1 MRKIHPYIY
10 LPIAFAL
17 VLILGIYLGNHMV
30 SSPGS
35 GKAISKTQSGNFDRL
50 VKVLN
55 LIQQDY
61 VDTIGTERVVNA
73 TVESILEE
81 LDPHSE
87 FIPASRFKE
96 VNDPL
101 KGNFDGI
108 GIEFRKV
115 KDTIIVIRTIPG
127 GPSEQAGLMP
137 GDRIVKVNDT
147 TVAGND
153 IPTDSIVSMLKGE
166 RNTKVDVAVYRR
178 GNKGLLDF
186 TITRGEIPT
195 YSLDVSYMVNDQIG
209 YVKLNKFSAT
219 TSDELHEAIQ
229 ELKGQ
234 QMTKLILDL
243 RGNGGGYLSESIE
256 VADEFLRD
264 GELIVYTEGKNRPVR
279 KKHATGDGLFQEGE
293 LVVLIDEMSA
303 SASEIVAGAIQ
314 DNDRGTIIGRRSFG
328 KGLVQE
334 QMKLKDGSAIRLTVA
349 RYHTPSGRSIQKPY
363 KPGDS
368 KDYYMDF
375 LRSMENDNKDP
386 AKDSI
391 VDSSKVYTTSD
402 GDTVY
407 GGGGIFPDIYV
418 PREEGLANELTQ
430 KLIRAGII
438 FRFAFQYADDHRD
451 DFKRFADAQEFV
463 ENFEVQTAL
472 MEQLKSFAGQNGIH
486 GEEKEYEEAKR
497 LIKSRLKAFIGR
509 NFFDDEA
516 FYPVIHKVDIEFQKA
531 LDYLKE

>member
-30 SSPGS
+30 SVPGS
-35 GKAISKTQSGNFDRL
+35 GKTISTTQNGNFNRL

-61 VDTIGTERVVNA
+61 VDTIGTDHIVNA
-73 TVESILEE
+73 TVKSVLEE

-87 FIPASRFKE
+87 FIPASQFKQ

-108 GIEFRKV
+108 GIEFRMV
-115 KDTIIVIRTIPG
+115 KDTIIVIRIIPG
-127 GPSEQAGLMP
+127 GPSEEVGLMP

-147 TVAGND
+147 TVAGKG

-166 RNTKVDVAVYRR
+166 RNTKVDVSVYRR

-186 TITRGEIPT
+186 TIKRGEIPT

-219 TSDELHEAIQ
+219 TSDELQEAIK
-229 ELKGQ
+229 ELKAK
-234 QMTKLILDL
+234 QMDKLILDL

-256 VADEFLRD
+256 VADEFLKD
-264 GELIVYTEGKNRPVR
+264 GELIVYTEGKNRSVR
-279 KKHATGDGLFQEGE
+279 KKYATRDGLFQEGE
-293 LVVLIDEMSA
+293 LVVLIDELSA

-334 QMKLKDGSAIRLTVA
+334 QMQLQDGSAIRLTVA
-349 RYHTPSGRSIQKPY
+349 RYHTPSGRSIQRPY

-375 LRSMENDNKDP
+375 LSNIENDSKDS
-386 AKDSI
+386 AIDSI

-407 GGGGIFPDIYV
+407 GGGGIFPDIFI
-418 PREEGLANELTQ
+418 PRQEGLYNELTQ

-451 DFKRFADAQEFV
+451 DFKRFADANDFV
-463 ENFEVQTAL
+463 KNFEVQPGL
-472 MEQLKSFAGQNGIH
+472 MEQLKAFAAKNGIH
-486 GEEKEYEEAKR
+486 GEEQEYEEASR
-497 LIKSRLKAFIGR
+497 SIKSRLKAFIGR
-509 NFFDDEA
+509 NFFDDRA
-516 FYPVIHKVDIEFQKA
+516 FYPVIHQVDPEFQKA